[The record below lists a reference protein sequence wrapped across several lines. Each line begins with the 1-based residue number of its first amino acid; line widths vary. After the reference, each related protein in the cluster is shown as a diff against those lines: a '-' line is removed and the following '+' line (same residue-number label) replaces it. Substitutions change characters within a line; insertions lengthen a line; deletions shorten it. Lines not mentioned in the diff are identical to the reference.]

1 MSCVIRYI
9 KKVFYEYLYWCS
21 NCTNTELYR
30 KILPYFFRIVKVF
43 NFPSSPIW
51 FTILFVKLSCLIV
64 EGNTFIS
71 ILKKKITATEDCK
84 KTVETF
90 FLVILTHDLQV
101 SGYGEN
107 GTGDANDVWRV
118 EIDGGKEGDIVK
130 TVLSRWLG
138 IPGRQLTHSGDMDG
152 GGRDHFWVKIK
163 TKNGSWKF

>member
-1 MSCVIRYI
+1 
-9 KKVFYEYLYWCS
+9 
-21 NCTNTELYR
+21 
-30 KILPYFFRIVKVF
+30 
-43 NFPSSPIW
+43 
-51 FTILFVKLSCLIV
+51 LIV

-130 TVLSRWLG
+130 TVLSR
-138 IPGRQLTHSGDMDG
+138 
-152 GGRDHFWVKIK
+152 
-163 TKNGSWKF
+163 